1 MLTLYSRYTKQE
13 MDLEIQRVAR
23 ELYKALSGLNE
34 EFENVSFTDLFWT

>member
-1 MLTLYSRYTKQE
+1 

-34 EFENVSFTDLFWT
+34 EFENASFYFNFSQQKDKNGFGLRG

>member
-1 MLTLYSRYTKQE
+1 

-34 EFENVSFTDLFWT
+34 EFENVRFYLNFSQQKDKNGFGLRG